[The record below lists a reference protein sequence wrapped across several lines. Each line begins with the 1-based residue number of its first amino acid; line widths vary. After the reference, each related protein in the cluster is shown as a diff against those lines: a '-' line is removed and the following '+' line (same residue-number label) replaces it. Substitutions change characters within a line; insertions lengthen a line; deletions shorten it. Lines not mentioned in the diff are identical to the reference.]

1 MIWRMRRGSVNLEK
15 MPKLKVTITNEAGLK
30 TGEYTIDCAT
40 RPGLDVERY
49 DTLYTINLIRSA
61 AERHD
66 HLGDFPDVP
75 PLSMVS
81 STFDLMNPMDAI
93 HLNNVNEI
101 WMEIHNLMLG
111 ARLNF
116 ASARILKQLEDEQ
129 PGPTDFDLNV
139 RLDLHLEKMERFHLA
154 TYEMARIEDLIVR
167 LVYEYFG
174 GQFIEVDQSQGDWEK
189 RLTWDRMKDAL
200 NKRGKPEKNP
210 HPKLEAMSEETYQ
223 QLMAIMRSYRSAE
236 VVGLSRYRD
245 KRTHRVTP
253 SVDHPVLTVDVFS
266 GNEASGGSLPFLGQ
280 RNEPE
285 YQFLELYRQAKAVYS
300 QLLRVLLR
308 LNEIIHV

>member
-1 MIWRMRRGSVNLEK
+1 MLRGSFSLEE
-15 MPKLKVTITNEAGLK
+15 MPKLKVTITNEAGLR
-30 TGEYTIDCAT
+30 TGEYTIDCVN

-66 HLGDFPDVP
+66 HLPDFPDVP

-81 STFDLMNPMDAI
+81 STFDLMNPMEAI

-116 ASARILKQLEDEQ
+116 ATARILKQLEDEHQ
-129 PGPTDFDLNV
+129 GPTDFDLNV

-174 GQFIEVDQSQGDWEK
+174 GQFIEVDPSQDDWEK
-189 RLTWDRMKDAL
+189 RLTWDRMKEAL

-223 QLMAIMRSYRSAE
+223 QLMAIIRSYRSAD
-236 VVGLSRYRD
+236 VVGLTRYRD

-253 SVDHPVLTVDVFS
+253 SVDHPELAVDVFS
-266 GNEASGGSLPFLGQ
+266 GNAASGGPLPFLGQ

-285 YQFLELYRQAKAVYS
+285 YQFPELYRQAKTVYS
-300 QLLRVLLR
+300 QLLSVLLR